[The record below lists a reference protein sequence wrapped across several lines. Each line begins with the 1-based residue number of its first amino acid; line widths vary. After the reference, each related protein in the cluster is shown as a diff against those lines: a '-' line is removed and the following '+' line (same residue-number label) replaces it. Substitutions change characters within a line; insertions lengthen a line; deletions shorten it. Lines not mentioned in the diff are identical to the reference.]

1 MIPNPID
8 FDAIDL
14 AGTQAFCPIAGEGP
28 HVVALGRLRPV
39 KGTER
44 LLSAFPRLVQ
54 RRKSA
59 QLWLIGDGPCE
70 KSLRAQASSLG
81 IANRVHFMGYQQN
94 PFPWLRAADLMAVC
108 SHGESSSNA
117 VLEAVACGCP
127 TVALRHPGGTY
138 GMLSD
143 LGLAS
148 GFVKRLD
155 NWHEDW
161 FHALPPQALT
171 RPRSRYNVQEV
182 TRQYTEVLQAGTPSP
197 PGSPR
202 WRHV

>member
-1 MIPNPID
+1 
-8 FDAIDL
+8 
-14 AGTQAFCPIAGEGP
+14 
-28 HVVALGRLRPV
+28 
-39 KGTER
+39 
-44 LLSAFPRLVQ
+44 
-54 RRKSA
+54 
-59 QLWLIGDGPCE
+59 
-70 KSLRAQASSLG
+70 
-81 IANRVHFMGYQQN
+81 MGYQQN

-148 GFVKRLD
+148 RFVKRLD

-171 RPRSRYNVQEV
+171 RRLAPATTYKR
-182 TRQYTEVLQAGTPSP
+182 
-197 PGSPR
+197 
-202 WRHV
+202 